1 MIGGRGLRLLKTA
14 VHDARVVDGRIAMCV
29 CVSVCGVFIGGH
41 QYSDIHLPAFC
52 IWCIK

>member
-14 VHDARVVDGRIAMCV
+14 VHDARVVDGGIAMC
-29 CVSVCGVFIGGH
+29 VCGVFIGGH
-41 QYSDIHLPAFC
+41 QYSDIHLPVFC